1 MPQQKP
7 IDHPISKLSQFLR
20 HTGAWKQEVVQFAE
34 TLKEGLGRPGVLTD
48 ADVARVKR
56 NCTARQEDLEL
67 FEAQSARWA
76 ALPGLSGSRRSSL
89 RELDDNL
96 ETIRR
101 LDAQILD
108 TATLLERAT
117 LEQQL
122 SAPDLEWGLAALRGE
137 LPRM

>member
-20 HTGAWKQEVVQFAE
+20 HTAEWKQEVVQHAE
-34 TLKEGLGRPGVLTD
+34 TVQEGLGRPGVLTD
-48 ADVARVKR
+48 ADVARIKR
-56 NCTARQEDLEL
+56 NCAEREESLAL
-67 FEAQSARWA
+67 FEGQSSRWA
-76 ALPGLSGSRRSSL
+76 ALPGLSGSRRSGL
-89 RELDDNL
+89 AELDENL
-96 ETIRR
+96 ATMRR
-101 LDAQILD
+101 LNAQILD
-108 TATLLERAT
+108 SAALLERAT